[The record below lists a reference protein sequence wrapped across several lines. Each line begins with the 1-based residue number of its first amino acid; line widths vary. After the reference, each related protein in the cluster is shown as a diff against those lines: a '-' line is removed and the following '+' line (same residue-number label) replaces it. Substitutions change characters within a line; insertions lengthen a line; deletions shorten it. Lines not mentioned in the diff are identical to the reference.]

1 MFQPS
6 TKLFQS
12 GEQLENNERTT
23 SDLTVKNDFHKLPN
37 KETEEHF
44 IKHFEH

>member
-23 SDLTVKNDFHKLPN
+23 SVLTEKMISISFPIKKQKN
-37 KETEEHF
+37 TS
-44 IKHFEH
+44 